1 MSRTIYCLVD
11 SGNRAESVV
20 EQLKDAAFTSEDISV
35 IMPDATGTKFLS
47 PEFTSKAPE
56 GAVTGASTGGVIGGV
71 LGWLTGIGALA
82 LPGFGPLIAAGPLM
96 AALAGAAAGG
106 AVGGLAGA
114 LIGLGI
120 PENDVNR
127 FVGRVQEGC
136 AFIAVRVEDGEKA
149 NRARNVFEGSSA
161 SDINEVGIENQAD
174 IAADDR
180 KIA

>member
-1 MSRTIYCLVD
+1 MSRSVYCLVD
-11 SGNRAESVV
+11 GGTRAESVV
-20 EQLKDAAFTSEDISV
+20 QQLKDAAFSSQEISV
-35 IMPDATGTKFLS
+35 ILPDDTGTKFLA
-47 PEFTSKAPE
+47 PELATKAPE
-56 GAVTGASTGGVIGGV
+56 GAVAGAGTGGVIGGV

-82 LPGFGPLIAAGPLM
+82 LPGFGPLLAAGPLM
-96 AALAGAAAGG
+96 TALAGAAAGT

-136 AFIAVRVEDGEKA
+136 AFIAVRVDDSEMA
-149 NRARNVFEGSSA
+149 SRARNVFESSGA
-161 SDINEVGIENQAD
+161 SDVNEVGVEDATGEKEK
-174 IAADDR
+174 